1 MIFPLFG
8 GYTYIIFNEQVAT
21 RKFRKRLTD
30 LENETR
36 KDFLL
41 PSSSGLPQTTL
52 SSSSTELISD
62 LFEYQNNIRY
72 LENFAGFP
80 IYTNSTAE
88 YLSPGEKFFPVLL
101 EELKKA
107 EKYIFMEYFII
118 DEGEM
123 WNQILEVLEEKAK
136 SGVDVRIMYDDVGS
150 FLLLSPNYPK
160 VLEKKGI
167 KCCVFNK
174 FKPFFIVS
182 HNNRDHRKIT
192 VIDGKVAFTGGMNLA
207 DEYINKYEKH
217 GYWKD
222 ASVMIKGEA
231 VWSLTVFFLQLWN
244 FTVKTEEDFSAF
256 YPWKDKK
263 CDVQENCFIQPY
275 CDSPTDLENVGEH
288 VYLNIINQA
297 KKYLYIQTPYFIVD
311 EQMLSAL
318 CISAK
323 CGVDVRIVTPYKWD
337 KFLVHTLTRSYY
349 NDLINAGVKVYE
361 YSPGFIHSK
370 VVISDDKVATVG
382 TANFDYRSLYHH
394 FECGTCIYDK
404 NFVKDVYSDF
414 IQIVEVSKQIEKTDI
429 KHNVIKS
436 LFQQILRVFA
446 PLM

>member
-41 PSSSGLPQTTL
+41 PSSSGLPQSTL
-52 SSSSTELISD
+52 SFSSTELISD

-123 WNQILEVLEEKAK
+123 WNKILEVLEEKAK

-174 FKPFFIVS
+174 FKPFFIIS

-192 VIDGKVAFTGGMNLA
+192 VIDGKVAFTG
-207 DEYINKYEKH
+207 
-217 GYWKD
+217 
-222 ASVMIKGEA
+222 
-231 VWSLTVFFLQLWN
+231 
-244 FTVKTEEDFSAF
+244 
-256 YPWKDKK
+256 
-263 CDVQENCFIQPY
+263 
-275 CDSPTDLENVGEH
+275 
-288 VYLNIINQA
+288 
-297 KKYLYIQTPYFIVD
+297 
-311 EQMLSAL
+311 
-318 CISAK
+318 
-323 CGVDVRIVTPYKWD
+323 
-337 KFLVHTLTRSYY
+337 
-349 NDLINAGVKVYE
+349 
-361 YSPGFIHSK
+361 
-370 VVISDDKVATVG
+370 
-382 TANFDYRSLYHH
+382 
-394 FECGTCIYDK
+394 
-404 NFVKDVYSDF
+404 
-414 IQIVEVSKQIEKTDI
+414 
-429 KHNVIKS
+429 
-436 LFQQILRVFA
+436 
-446 PLM
+446 

>member
-21 RKFRKRLTD
+21 RKFRKGLTD

-36 KDFLL
+36 KHFLL
-41 PSSSGLPQTTL
+41 PSSYGLSQTDL
-52 SSSSTELISD
+52 ASSSVKGITDFS
-62 LFEYQNNIRY
+62 EYQNNIRY

-136 SGVDVRIMYDDVGS
+136 SGVEVRLMYDDVGS

-160 VLEKKGI
+160 ILEKKGI

-192 VIDGKVAFTGGMNLA
+192 VIDGKVAFTGGINLA
-207 DEYINKYEKH
+207 DEYINKFEKH

-231 VWSLTVFFLQLWN
+231 VWSLTVIFLQLWN
-244 FTVKTEEDFSAF
+244 FTLKTDEDFSLL
-256 YPWKDKK
+256 YPWKNKK
-263 CDVQENCFIQPY
+263 CDVEENCFIQPY

-297 KKYLYIQTPYFIVD
+297 KNI
-311 EQMLSAL
+311 
-318 CISAK
+318 CIFK
-323 CGVDVRIVTPYKWD
+323 LHILLLMN
-337 KFLVHTLTRSYY
+337 KFLVLYVLVQNVELMLELLLLASG
-349 NDLINAGVKVYE
+349 INFW
-361 YSPGFIHSK
+361 FI
-370 VVISDDKVATVG
+370 
-382 TANFDYRSLYHH
+382 L
-394 FECGTCIYDK
+394 
-404 NFVKDVYSDF
+404 
-414 IQIVEVSKQIEKTDI
+414 
-429 KHNVIKS
+429 
-436 LFQQILRVFA
+436 
-446 PLM
+446 